1 MIKLLLLTLYYR
13 KGVSDMLAKL
23 YAIHVVKG
31 TWDYDRVPR
40 LLKDKVDE
48 ELRAMDLEELIK

>member
-1 MIKLLLLTLYYR
+1 MIRLLLLILFHR

>member
-1 MIKLLLLTLYYR
+1 
-13 KGVSDMLAKL
+13 MLAKL